1 MLPEAR
7 SVFIKASNF
16 QRGITSQ
23 SVWEHHAKFLANF
36 RMIRSFIQRRER
48 CDIILWEKVG
58 KITPFSCSFRS
69 LPTYWDS
76 F

>member
-23 SVWEHHAKFLANF
+23 SVCEQNATFVANL
-36 RMIRSFIQRRER
+36 RRIRSLNK
-48 CDIILWEKVG
+48 DGNAVA
-58 KITPFSCSFRS
+58 
-69 LPTYWDS
+69 
-76 F
+76 